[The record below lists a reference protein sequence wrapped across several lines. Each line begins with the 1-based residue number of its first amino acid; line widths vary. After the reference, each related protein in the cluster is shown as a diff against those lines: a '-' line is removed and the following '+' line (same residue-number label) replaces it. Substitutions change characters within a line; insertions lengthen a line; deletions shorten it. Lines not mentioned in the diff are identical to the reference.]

1 MTIYDFCGLCT
12 EPDMTDVEIFDLNI
26 DRPNSD
32 SIVFKGSMHD
42 ASLSEFRDY
51 EVCSFD
57 LTDEG
62 MTVNIDT
69 RED

>member
-1 MTIYDFCGLCT
+1 MNVYDFCGLCT
-12 EPDMTDVEIFDLNI
+12 EPRMTEVAIYDANRHE
-26 DRPNSD
+26 PGK
-32 SIVFKGSMHD
+32 IVFRGTMYD
-42 ASLSEFRDY
+42 ASLSKFRDY

-69 RED
+69 SAR